1 MSNKRIYKQFFAGII
16 GAITLGGW
24 VSVYAQA
31 QTETQQSKPPKF
43 SKFQEAFQFKLPAN
57 GKPFK
62 PSDLNQSKKADEVNR
77 GIPRGIDYRIPMTS
91 RKYPWSSI
99 GRVQGT
105 TTDAK
110 SYHCTGTLIDDDIV
124 LTNAHCVID
133 PDTHKLSKKILF
145 MPNVINGVVQ
155 DERDVVL
162 VEQVVYGT
170 DFTDDKLTNQT
181 NDWALMK
188 INQPLGRKYGHLGWK
203 SLRSSTL
210 INNPKTLSFVGYSGD
225 FPNPKKKGYED
236 LTAGTGWTA
245 SFETGCSIVGEESGV
260 LLHNCATAG
269 GSSGGPL
276 IAWVGEQ
283 PYIVALNNA
292 EIKNLETNQDITNL
306 AVKIDFLDKLAAGN

>member
-43 SKFQEAFQFKLPAN
+43 SKFQEASEFKLPAN

-77 GIPRGIDYRIPMTS
+77 GIPTGKDYRIPMTS
-91 RKYPWSSI
+91 RKYPWSTI

-110 SYHCTGTLIDDDIV
+110 SYHCTGTLIDNDIV

-155 DERDVVL
+155 DETDVVL

-276 IAWVGEQ
+276 IAWVGEK

-292 EIKNLETNQDITNL
+292 EIKNLATNQDITNL